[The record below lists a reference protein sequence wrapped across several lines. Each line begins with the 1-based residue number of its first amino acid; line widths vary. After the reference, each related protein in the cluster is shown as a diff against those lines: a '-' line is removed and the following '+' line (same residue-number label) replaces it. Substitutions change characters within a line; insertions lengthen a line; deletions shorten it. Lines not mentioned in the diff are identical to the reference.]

1 MHRSFGFRQVVLA
14 FVAAA
19 TFLTVSPGA
28 ERSEQAGTIWVTER
42 ATGGRSTVAAMD
54 AATGQSLGIVG
65 VGDNP
70 IGITAPVGTNKVYS
84 SDEDAHQVS
93 VIDKDTF
100 TVVARIPVGARPHHL
115 MASRNGRYVYVAQFG
130 TNTVG
135 VIDTSLDQRVADIP
149 ASRLADARTHAVWIS
164 TNGRYLYATNER
176 PSNATQ
182 GTFSKVDLRTG
193 DILWEHVVGERPS
206 EVLVDDD
213 IAYVSVRNEHTIKV
227 FDVGGPQPQ
236 LLSQAEAN
244 FQPDT
249 LSLTNDKRT
258 LIVGLRQNPAGRPAR
273 MAFIDVNDVA
283 HPETTYLELP
293 PGTITGHQW
302 LSSNGSLTYIALEG
316 RAATATVAGIPG
328 HVAVV
333 DNRLR
338 ALITVYPYPN
348 GLIRPH
354 GVFFEQPRQP
364 DLDPGR

>member
-1 MHRSFGFRQVVLA
+1 MHRNCGFRTIVLV
-14 FVAAA
+14 FVAIA
-19 TFLTVSPGA
+19 TGLSVSPGA
-28 ERSEQAGTIWVTER
+28 QSPMEAGTIWVTER
-42 ATGGRSTVAAMD
+42 TTGGRSTVAAID
-54 AATGQSLGIVG
+54 AATGQPLGIVG

-70 IGITAPVGTNKVYS
+70 IGITAPAGTNRVYS
-84 SDEDAHQVS
+84 SDEDANQIS

-100 TVVARIPVGARPHHL
+100 TVVTRIPVGARPHHL
-115 MASRNGRYVYVAQFG
+115 MAARNGQYVYVAQFG

-135 VIDTSLDQRVADIP
+135 VIDTRLDEKVADVP
-149 ASRLADARTHAVWIS
+149 VSHLTDARTHAVWIS

-182 GTFSKVDLRTG
+182 GTFSKVDLRSG
-193 DILWEHVVGERPS
+193 DILWEQVVGNRPS
-206 EVLVDDD
+206 EVLVDGDV
-213 IAYVSVRNEHTIKV
+213 AYVSVRNEHTIKV
-227 FDVGGPQPQ
+227 FDVGGPQPE
-236 LLSQAEAN
+236 LVSQAEAN

-283 HPETTYLELP
+283 HPATTYLELP

-302 LSSNGSLTYIALEG
+302 LSSNGGLTYIALEG
-316 RAATATVAGIPG
+316 RAATATVPGISG
-328 HVAVV
+328 QVAVV
-333 DNRLR
+333 DNRLG
-338 ALITVYPYPN
+338 ALITTYPYPN

-364 DLDPGR
+364 DLDAGR

>member
-1 MHRSFGFRQVVLA
+1 MHRNCGFRQIVFV
-14 FVAAA
+14 FVAIA
-19 TFLTVSPGA
+19 TVLTVSPAAKRRMEG
-28 ERSEQAGTIWVTER
+28 GTIWVTER
-42 ATGGRSTVAAMD
+42 TIGRSTVAAID
-54 AATGQSLGIVG
+54 AATGQPLGMVG

-70 IGITAPVGTNKVYS
+70 IGITAPAGTNKVYS
-84 SDEDAHQVS
+84 SDEDAHEVS
-93 VIDKDTF
+93 VIDRNTF
-100 TVVARIPVGARPHHL
+100 TVVTRIAVGARPHHL
-115 MASRNGRYVYVAQFG
+115 MAARNGQYVYVAQFG

-135 VIDTSLDQRVADIP
+135 VIDTRLDEKVADLT

-182 GTFSKVDLRTG
+182 GTFSKIDLHSGR
-193 DILWEHVVGERPS
+193 IVWEHVVGNRPS

-213 IAYVSVRNEHTIKV
+213 VAYVSVRNEHTVKV
-227 FDVGGPQPQ
+227 FDVGGPEPQPI
-236 LLSQAEAN
+236 SQAEAQ

-283 HPETTYLELP
+283 HPATTYLELP

-302 LSSNGSLTYIALEG
+302 LSSNGAMTYIALEG
-316 RAATATVAGIPG
+316 RAATATVPGIPG
-328 HVAVV
+328 HIAVV

-338 ALITVYPYPN
+338 TLVTTYPYPN

-354 GVFFEQPRQP
+354 GVFFEQPRLP
-364 DLDPGR
+364 DPDAGR